1 MSTTLII
8 GAGIAGLLLARRLV
22 AAGATVVLLEKS
34 RGVGGRMATKRLDGA
49 VFDQGAQFFTGRDP
63 AVAALAAEWAAAGL
77 VRDWGGA
84 EHPRYVSPAGMTAVP
99 KHLAEGLDIRREHKA
114 LAVRRTAEGWVVE
127 LENRPPLAAARLV
140 LTAPVP
146 QALALLAAGAVPLP
160 PPLAAELATLD
171 YHPCLALLLALDGPA
186 AVPPGGVAPAAGP
199 VRWLADNTA
208 KGVAPGPG
216 SALTVHTTPEFA
228 QAHYQASETEVLALL
243 GPALAPWLGGARPR
257 TVALHRWRYSEP
269 RQTFRSPCLWLPEWQ
284 LGLAGD
290 AFGGPKVGGAILSGL
305 ALAAALEPAAAG
317 RPENLGFP
325 NAADTR

>member
-8 GAGIAGLLLARRLV
+8 GAGIAGLILARRLV
-22 AAGATVVLLEKS
+22 AAGETVVLLDKS

-77 VRDWGGA
+77 VRDWGGG
-84 EHPRYVSPAGMTAVP
+84 EYPRYVSPAGMTAVP
-99 KHLAEGLDIRREHKA
+99 KHLAEGLNLRREHKA
-114 LAVRRTAEGWVVE
+114 LAVRRTADGWVVKV
-127 LENRPPLAAARLV
+127 ENRPPLAAARLV

-146 QALALLAAGAVPLP
+146 QALALLSAGDVALP

-186 AVPPGGVAPAAGP
+186 AVPPGGIAPADGP
-199 VRWLADNTA
+199 LRWLADNTA
-208 KGVAPGPG
+208 KGVSPGPG
-216 SALTVHTTPEFA
+216 SALTVHSTPEFA
-228 QAHYQASETEVLALL
+228 RAHYQASETEVLALL

-269 RQTFRSPCLWLPEWQ
+269 RHTFRAPCLWLPEWQ

-317 RPENLGFP
+317 RPKI
-325 NAADTR
+325 